1 MDRGDDA
8 VDQVKPVVIDL
19 EKVYNLVSSLD
30 TKVDTYIGMQ
40 EPRLVLIDH
49 RLSQVE
55 MKQKES
61 DARCELNKKEASD
74 KRWQVTMAFIAAI
87 LAFLGTAA
95 LAVLQAIGK

>member
-1 MDRGDDA
+1 MNPNPM
-8 VDQVKPVVIDL
+8 KPVEIGVHEIYSL
-19 EKVYNLVSSLD
+19 ILGLD

-61 DARCELNKKEASD
+61 DTRCELNKKEASD
-74 KRWQVTMAFIAAI
+74 RRWQVTMAFIAAV
-87 LAFLGTAA
+87 LAFLGTATLA
-95 LAVLQAIGK
+95 LIQVLGK

>member
-1 MDRGDDA
+1 MES
-8 VDQVKPVVIDL
+8 VKPVVIDL

-61 DARCELNKKEASD
+61 DTRCELNKKESSD
-74 KRWQVTMAFIAAI
+74 RRWQVTMAFITSLLAI
-87 LAFLGTAA
+87 LGTATIA
-95 LAVLQAIGK
+95 LLQLSGRG

>member
-1 MDRGDDA
+1 MNSM
-8 VDQVKPVVIDL
+8 KPVEIGIQ
-19 EKVYNLVSSLD
+19 EVYNLVLSLD

-61 DARCELNKKEASD
+61 DTRCELNKKEASD
-74 KRWQVTMAFIAAI
+74 RRWQITMALVAAT
-87 LAFLGTAA
+87 LAFLGTGA
-95 LAVLQAIGK
+95 LALLQAVGR

>member
-1 MDRGDDA
+1 M
-8 VDQVKPVVIDL
+8 KPI
-19 EKVYNLVSSLD
+19 EIGMQEVYNLVLSLD

-61 DARCELNKKEASD
+61 DTRCELNKKEASD
-74 KRWQVTMAFIAAI
+74 RRWQITMAFIAAI
-87 LAFLGTAA
+87 LAFIGTAVLA
-95 LAVLQAIGK
+95 LLQVLGG